1 MAPLPHPPLPDP
13 LAAALT
19 ERLVQGSEEALR
31 DLYQACFDPLLAFV
45 RHATGRDESFAL
57 DCVQDAW
64 MRVAA
69 APVLCGSG
77 DSLDAWLR
85 RVALTAALDRLR
97 ADAAR
102 RMRELR
108 WSRER
113 PRENMPASE
122 KRSLT
127 AQSEL
132 MESLRA
138 ALESLPP
145 DERSLL
151 ILRHVRRLTLP
162 NLAAL
167 LGVGPAAVD
176 SRLRRLA
183 ARVRD
188 MIEAAPEAARDG

>member
-1 MAPLPHPPLPDP
+1 
-13 LAAALT
+13 
-19 ERLVQGSEEALR
+19 
-31 DLYQACFDPLLAFV
+31 
-45 RHATGRDESFAL
+45 
-57 DCVQDAW
+57 
-64 MRVAA
+64 MR
-69 APVLCGSG
+69 CGSG

-113 PRENMPASE
+113 PREGMPASE
-122 KRSLT
+122 ERSLA

-188 MIEAAPEAARDG
+188 MMETAPEAARDG